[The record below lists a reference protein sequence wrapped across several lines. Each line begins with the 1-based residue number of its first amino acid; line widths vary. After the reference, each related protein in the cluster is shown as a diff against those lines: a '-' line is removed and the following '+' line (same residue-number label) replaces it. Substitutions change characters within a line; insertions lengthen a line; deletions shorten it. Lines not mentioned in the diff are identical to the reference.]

1 MAGKIIGHYV
11 TGPSSVFVRGCGGI
25 VRNDGV
31 PVDLALSVIA
41 FGNHE
46 RRNAASAA
54 FGVVSSAACNGE
66 VEGVECLPSVSSCIG
81 TAPVV
86 AVRQGEIWFEIIVPR
101 RCSLESGTV
110 FCGLPSPALVVGDS
124 VFFHLVVRQ
133 ADGTLPVGF
142 RRAQCREIEPVPASE
157 TFVQGSQE
165 GAGTDAAAVHEGAAP
180 VV

>member
-1 MAGKIIGHYV
+1 MAGKVIGHYV

-46 RRNAASAA
+46 RRNAAPAA
-54 FGVVSSAACNGE
+54 FGVVSSAVCNGE

-86 AVRQGEIWFEIIVPR
+86 AVREGEIWLEIIVPR

-110 FCGLPSPALVVGDS
+110 FCGLPSPAFVVGDS
-124 VFFHLVVRQ
+124 VFLH
-133 ADGTLPVGF
+133 F
-142 RRAQCREIEPVPASE
+142 RI
-157 TFVQGSQE
+157 
-165 GAGTDAAAVHEGAAP
+165 
-180 VV
+180 